1 MMLQD
6 SSVASVV
13 AERYCA
19 IAQCQLGCCSSKQ
32 RLIIYLRPITLAVL
46 YICPLSQLNRLPY
59 AFPLFSFSLFSLSL
73 SSPPAV
79 LPSGHSL
86 QLLTETGYVA
96 STEKIKQ
103 TSTTN
108 DKQNISLKTAY
119 ILRGE
124 LQLGEHSKTKKKK
137 PQQNGK
143 NVQSNPFFSRFVF
156 PVIVF
161 SEIL

>member
-6 SSVASVV
+6 SSVASAV
-13 AERYCA
+13 AERYCV

-46 YICPLSQLNRLPY
+46 YICPPSQLNRLPY
-59 AFPLFSFSLFSLSL
+59 ASPLFSFSLFSLSL

-124 LQLGEHSKTKKKK
+124 LQLREQSKTKKSHSKTAKREKCSIK
-137 PQQNGK
+137 PL
-143 NVQSNPFFSRFVF
+143 FFSFCFSSNCVF
-156 PVIVF
+156 
-161 SEIL
+161 